1 CGTSLPVGRSSML
14 PQLHVPPDTPP
25 PRSSLSRRRFV
36 GGAAAAAGAAALAG
50 CGGGGASTDPST
62 LQVWSGLPPESGPQD
77 LIDRFQ
83 EAHPDIP
90 VRYTRYV
97 NDDRGNLK
105 VNTAL
110 QGGVD
115 IDVFFTFGIANP
127 ALRGGTDT
135 AADLGD
141 RARATL
147 ALLVYLEDS
156 SDLRRVGVLYRCP
169 HAHTRN
175 AEASQQIIFIAGDF
189 TYCGTAPFSLRF
201 LHVREEFPHHSRA
214 SGSPMPTVEGQDLST

>member
-1 CGTSLPVGRSSML
+1 TGPADLRAHCTSDAHLFQCLHPIGVFRNLCASPLCGTSLPVGRSSML
-14 PQLHVPPDTPP
+14 PQLHVPPDTTPP

-62 LQVWSGLPPESGPQD
+62 LQVWSGLPPESGPQS

-115 IDVFFTFGIANP
+115 IYVCFTLGIANL
-127 ALRGGTDT
+127 AMRGGTDI
-135 AADLGD
+135 AADTRD
-141 RARATL
+141 RVRATP
-147 ALLVYLEDS
+147 E
-156 SDLRRVGVLYRCP
+156 R
-169 HAHTRN
+169 
-175 AEASQQIIFIAGDF
+175 AEPLG
-189 TYCGTAPFSLRF
+189 
-201 LHVREEFPHHSRA
+201 
-214 SGSPMPTVEGQDLST
+214 